1 MALTNQQVQQVFLA
15 ITGRPAE
22 GSAVAWG
29 ANSLSVAA
37 LANSVV
43 DIRKGADFTNSK
55 EAFVENLYTQLLGR
69 ASDAEGKEFWLQAL
83 NNGASYGDVL
93 AQFVNAVLAQPSSA
107 DLYTLQN
114 KLSIAEKIS
123 AQVNTFQGGAAAEQ
137 SLKDIMTNVD
147 ANTTAETADSLISD
161 FKAQNVDIANVT
173 VKPGA
178 EEATKGSDEHA
189 TVFNASITLGGDDI
203 SIEGSSSFAD
213 TLNLS
218 VKGVK
223 DEADSLTSIGNVT
236 GIKTLNITTGSNVKT
251 VELSTDTYIGGAK
264 DLTIKGSAKST
275 ITVDSNMNSVTTGT
289 ASDYINISAAKNA
302 VTVNGGAGIDTVKI
316 GTDSA
321 KATLVSIEK
330 IVGTGNLSVAQLN
343 GKTYTLGDG
352 TTPAKITIDKVGSSG
367 LNLSN
372 LKLEGTANTFA
383 LNGVKGGTIKLI
395 GEDTQGNKTADTITL
410 DATASKVTITNFDGS
425 KSVAS
430 GGDGISLKA
439 FGITTEIQGTTGL
452 GKLTA
457 ANIVSAGLTKDS
469 VMVFDTKGASGTL
482 SINKY
487 SALSEIAAN
496 GKMTAS
502 GTGILIITNTVDNV
516 DKSSIYLASGTG
528 SAGNGTLK
536 LLGTVDYD
544 IISGA
549 NQFQVTA
556 TEGVLQH
563 A

>member
-37 LANSVV
+37 LANAVV

-55 EAFVENLYTQLLGR
+55 EAFVENLYSQLLGR
-69 ASDAEGKEFWLQAL
+69 PSDTEGKEFWLEAL

-93 AQFVNAVLAQPSSA
+93 SQFVNAVLAQPSSA

-178 EEATKGSDEHA
+178 EEPAKGSDEHA

-223 DEADSLTSIGNVT
+223 DEADNLTSIGNVT

-251 VELSTDTYIGGAK
+251 VDLTTSTDIGGAK

-275 ITVDSNMNSVTTGT
+275 ITVDSSMNSVTTGT
-289 ASDYINISAAKNA
+289 ASDYIDISAATNA
-302 VTVNGGAGIDTVKI
+302 VTVNGGAGIDTVEI
-316 GTDSA
+316 GANST

-330 IVGTGNLSVAQLN
+330 IAGSGDLSVAQLN
-343 GKTYTLGDG
+343 GKTFTLGYKEG
-352 TTPAKITIDKVGSSG
+352 ATTTNAEITIEKVGSSG

-372 LKLEGTANTFA
+372 LKLTEGTTNTFA

-395 GEDTQGNKTADTITL
+395 KTDSLGNKTADAITITADAKKVEFTNFESNDTINFAAL
-410 DATASKVTITNFDGS
+410 DGISGAGTSNALATASGQLAENKAYLFTMDTGTITNTEAVAKALAAGTITGQSSAS
-425 KSVAS
+425 KKSAIFVTNGA
-430 GGDGISLKA
+430 DKTAVYLL
-439 FGITTEIQGTTGL
+439 TTADT
-452 GKLTA
+452 TA
-457 ANIVSAGLTKDS
+457 AI
-469 VMVFDTKGASGTL
+469 
-482 SINKY
+482 
-487 SALSEIAAN
+487 
-496 GKMTAS
+496 GK
-502 GTGILIITNTVDNV
+502 NE
-516 DKSSIYLASGTG
+516 
-528 SAGNGTLK
+528 LK
-536 LLGTVDYD
+536 LLATFDEVVKLADTLTDGTNFSTFAIV
-544 IISGA
+544 
-549 NQFQVTA
+549 
-556 TEGVLQH
+556 
-563 A
+563 

>member
-37 LANSVV
+37 LANAVV

-55 EAFVENLYTQLLGR
+55 EAFVENLYSQLLGR
-69 ASDAEGKEFWLQAL
+69 PSDAEGKEFWLEAL

-93 AQFVNAVLAQPSSA
+93 SQFVNAVLAQPSSA

-178 EEATKGSDEHA
+178 EEPAEGSDEHA
-189 TVFNASITLGGDDI
+189 TVFNASMTLGGDTI
-203 SIEGSSSFAD
+203 SINGSSSFAD
-213 TLNLS
+213 TLNLN

-223 DEADSLTSIGNVT
+223 DEYETLDGIGDVK

-251 VELSTDTYIGGAK
+251 VELSTNTDIGGAK

-289 ASDYINISAAKNA
+289 ASDYIDINAATNA
-302 VTVNGGAGIDTVKI
+302 VTVNGGAGIDTVII
-316 GTDSA
+316 GTSSA

-330 IVGTGNLSVAQLN
+330 IAGTGNLSVAQLN

-352 TTPAKITIDKVGSSG
+352 TTPAAITIDKVGSSG

-372 LKLEGTANTFA
+372 LKLDGATNTFD
-383 LNGVKGGTIKLI
+383 LKGVKGGTIKLI
-395 GEDTQGNKTADTITL
+395 GEDTQGNKTADKITITADAKKVDIQNIDATPVASSGDKIDFKALTAISGATSDKL
-410 DATASKVTITNFDGS
+410 DA
-425 KSVAS
+425 
-430 GGDGISLKA
+430 
-439 FGITTEIQGTTGL
+439 
-452 GKLTA
+452 
-457 ANIVSAGLTKDS
+457 
-469 VMVFDTKGASGTL
+469 ASGTL
-482 SINKY
+482 TANKAY
-487 SALSEIAAN
+487 SFV
-496 GKMTAS
+496 MDT
-502 GTGILIITNTVDNV
+502 GTITNTEAVAKALNEKGVKLVDGSSTATDFAIFVTNG
-516 DKSSIYLASGTG
+516 DKSAVYLIHDT
-528 SAGNGTLK
+528 SAAT
-536 LLGTVDYD
+536 TVDAKELTLLATFD
-544 IISGA
+544 AAIA
-549 NQFQVTA
+549 TTNKLTA
-556 TEGVLQH
+556 GVLTFDV
-563 A
+563 

>member
-37 LANSVV
+37 LANAVV

-69 ASDAEGKEFWLQAL
+69 PSDTEGKEFWLEAL

-93 AQFVNAVLAQPSSA
+93 SQFVNAVLAQPSSA

-189 TVFNASITLGGDDI
+189 TVFNASITLGGDAI

-223 DEADSLTSIGNVT
+223 DEQTELNNIGTVS
-236 GIKTLNITTGSNVKT
+236 GIKTLNITTGSNVNT
-251 VELSTDTYIGGAK
+251 VTLGTDNIGGAK
-264 DLTIKGSAKST
+264 DLTIKGSAKSN
-275 ITVDSNMNSVTTGT
+275 IEVAAGNNVSSITTGT
-289 ASDYINISAAKNA
+289 ASDYINISNATNA
-302 VTVNGGAGIDTVKI
+302 VTVNGGAGIDTVEI
-316 GTDSA
+316 GANSA

-330 IVGTGNLSVAQLN
+330 IAGTGNLSVAQLN
-343 GKTYTLGDG
+343 GKTFTLGYKED
-352 TTPAKITIDKVGSSG
+352 TTTKNAVITIDKVGSSG

-372 LKLEGTANTFA
+372 LKITDGTTNTFA
-383 LNGVKGGTIKLI
+383 LNDVKGGTIKLI
-395 GEDTQGNKTADTITL
+395 KTDSLNNKTVDTITL
-410 DATASKVTITNFDGS
+410 DSTAKNVTVNNVEAGDKINFASILTLTANEKAVKLGGGNATGTAYTITDNKVNFVNAGKNITNVDDAFTFLKNGDTKITVTAKDEALIAFVNGNNS
-425 KSVAS
+425 YLFAAKETATSTTLTKEMIKFIGKVDNAIDDN
-430 GGDGISLKA
+430 DGI
-439 FGITTEIQGTTGL
+439 GTT
-452 GKLTA
+452 A
-457 ANIVSAGLTKDS
+457 
-469 VMVFDTKGASGTL
+469 
-482 SINKY
+482 
-487 SALSEIAAN
+487 
-496 GKMTAS
+496 
-502 GTGILIITNTVDNV
+502 
-516 DKSSIYLASGTG
+516 
-528 SAGNGTLK
+528 
-536 LLGTVDYD
+536 
-544 IISGA
+544 
-549 NQFQVTA
+549 
-556 TEGVLQH
+556 GVLEFV
-563 A
+563 

>member
-22 GSAVAWG
+22 GSAVTWG

-37 LANSVV
+37 LANAVV

-55 EAFVENLYTQLLGR
+55 EAFVENLYSQLLGR
-69 ASDAEGKEFWLQAL
+69 PSDAEGKEFWLNAL

-93 AQFVNAVLAQPSSA
+93 AQFVNAVLVQPSSR

-161 FKAQNVDIANVT
+161 FKAQNVDITNVT

-189 TVFNASITLGGDDI
+189 TVFNASITLGGDAI

-223 DEADSLTSIGNVT
+223 DEQTELNNIGTVN

-251 VELSTDTYIGGAK
+251 VDLTTSTDIGGAK
-264 DLTIKGSAKST
+264 DLTIKGSAKSN
-275 ITVDSNMNSVTTGT
+275 IEVDSSMNSVTTGT
-289 ASDYINISAAKNA
+289 ASDYINISGASNA
-302 VTVNGGAGIDTVKI
+302 VTVNGGAGIDTVEI
-316 GTDSA
+316 GDNSA

-330 IVGTGNLSVAQLN
+330 IAGTGNLSVAQLN
-343 GKTYTLGDG
+343 GKTYTLGHKDD
-352 TTPAKITIDKVGSSG
+352 AIDKHAVITIDKVGSSG

-372 LKLEGTANTFA
+372 LKLTDGTTTPNSFN

-395 GEDTQGNKTADTITL
+395 KTDSLGNKTADAIAITA
-410 DATASKVTITNFDGS
+410 DAKKVDITNFEQGDTIAFAALSTISGNDTN
-425 KSVAS
+425 KLKAAAS
-430 GGDGISLKA
+430 GGLTDAKGYSFVMATGSITSNEAVAKA
-439 FGITTEIQGTTGL
+439 L
-452 GKLTA
+452 AA
-457 ANIVSAGLTKDS
+457 ANITGTTSASNKFAIFVTN
-469 VMVFDTKGASGTL
+469 GT
-482 SINKY
+482 
-487 SALSEIAAN
+487 
-496 GKMTAS
+496 
-502 GTGILIITNTVDNV
+502 
-516 DKSSIYLASGTG
+516 DKSAVYYVDQKDTTAAIDKTE
-528 SAGNGTLK
+528 LK
-536 LLGTVDYD
+536 LLATFDQAVKETDTLTSGTFAIV
-544 IISGA
+544 
-549 NQFQVTA
+549 
-556 TEGVLQH
+556 
-563 A
+563 

>member
-55 EAFVENLYTQLLGR
+55 EAFVENLYSQLLGR
-69 ASDAEGKEFWLQAL
+69 PSDAEGKEFWLEAL

-93 AQFVNAVLAQPSSA
+93 SQFVNAVLAQPSSA

-223 DEADSLTSIGNVT
+223 DEQTELNNIGTVN

-251 VELSTDTYIGGAK
+251 VDLTTGTDIGGAK

-289 ASDYINISAAKNA
+289 ASDYIDISAASNA
-302 VTVNGGAGIDTVKI
+302 VTVNGGAGIDTVEI
-316 GTDSA
+316 GTNSA

-330 IVGTGNLSVAQLN
+330 IAGTGNLSVAQLN

-352 TTPAKITIDKVGSSG
+352 AKNAEITIDKVGSSG

-372 LKLEGTANTFA
+372 LKITDGTTNTFA
-383 LNGVKGGTIKLI
+383 LNGVKGGTIKLKAT
-395 GEDTQGNKTADTITL
+395 DALDNKTTDTITITA
-410 DATASKVTITNFDGS
+410 DAKKVDIQNIDSSDTIKFDKLAGFEGKGSSKALGASVSGAMDDKGVYLFEMETGSITSDDAVAKALAAAGAKGTTTASQKMAVVVT
-425 KSVAS
+425 
-430 GGDGISLKA
+430 
-439 FGITTEIQGTTGL
+439 
-452 GKLTA
+452 
-457 ANIVSAGLTKDS
+457 
-469 VMVFDTKGASGTL
+469 DTK
-482 SINKY
+482 NK
-487 SALSEIAAN
+487 SAVWYVDQNDAQATIAK
-496 GKMTAS
+496 GE
-502 GTGILIITNTVDNV
+502 
-516 DKSSIYLASGTG
+516 
-528 SAGNGTLK
+528 LK
-536 LLGTVDYD
+536 LLATFDAVADATDTVTNGTT
-544 IISGA
+544 
-549 NQFQVTA
+549 FA
-556 TEGVLQH
+556 TFTF